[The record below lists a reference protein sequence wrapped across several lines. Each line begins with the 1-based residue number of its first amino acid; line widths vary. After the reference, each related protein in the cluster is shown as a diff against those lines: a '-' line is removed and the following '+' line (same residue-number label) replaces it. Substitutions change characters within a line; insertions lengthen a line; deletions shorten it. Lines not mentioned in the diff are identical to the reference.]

1 MGLERTFDQQQKNS
15 QKSKQT
21 MTSIRSLTKLALCA
35 VFALGF
41 LCIAQAEEKKAD
53 ATGTWAWTS
62 PARNGGAEVKM
73 TLKLKVEGD
82 KVTGK

>member
-1 MGLERTFDQQQKNS
+1 
-15 QKSKQT
+15 

-41 LCIAQAEEKKAD
+41 LCTAQAEEKKSD
-53 ATGTWAWTS
+53 ATGTWTWTR
-62 PARNGGAEVKM
+62 PGRNGGAEVKM

-82 KVTGK
+82 MSNAMQLQSVLGKLRS